1 MEVIFVNIDKIYVA
15 KMGVSSIY
23 RPYFNFYSYCF
34 VKPTRVSLG
43 AAFKDI
49 FTKHLF
55 YTWCDHSRNYLCVKD
70 LVPLSNYFQISK
82 KYISKKQLRSM
93 LNRLREENNNEKLSL

>member
-1 MEVIFVNIDKIYVA
+1 
-15 KMGVSSIY
+15 
-23 RPYFNFYSYCF
+23 
-34 VKPTRVSLG
+34 LG
-43 AAFKDI
+43 ATFKDI
-49 FTKHLF
+49 FTKQFF
-55 YTWCDHSRNYLCVKD
+55 YTWCDSSRSRLCVKD